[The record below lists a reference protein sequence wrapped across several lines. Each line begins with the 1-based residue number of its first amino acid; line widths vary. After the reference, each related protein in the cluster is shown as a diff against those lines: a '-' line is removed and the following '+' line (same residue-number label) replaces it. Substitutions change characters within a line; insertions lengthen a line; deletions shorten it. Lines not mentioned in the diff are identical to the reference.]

1 MSQHA
6 IAEPVV
12 SARELVRVFSTTS
25 GDVPAVRGVSLDILS
40 GELLAIQGR
49 SGSGKTTLLNLVGGL
64 DRPTSGSVLFEG
76 QDLTTMSERAI
87 TELRRSRVGF
97 VFQAFGLLPL
107 LSAYENV
114 ELPLRINGLS
124 RRERRQR
131 TEEALGRVGLG
142 PRSRHRPYELSGGEQ
157 QRVAIARAVAVKPS
171 VLLADE
177 PTGDLDGATGLSIG
191 HLLRDVAH
199 DEGIAVVV
207 ATHDMAL
214 AGLADRVKVLVDGE
228 FEEE

>member
-1 MSQHA
+1 M
-6 IAEPVV
+6 
-12 SARELVRVFSTTS
+12 
-25 GDVPAVRGVSLDILS
+25 
-40 GELLAIQGR
+40 
-49 SGSGKTTLLNLVGGL
+49 
-64 DRPTSGSVLFEG
+64 
-76 QDLTTMSERAI
+76 
-87 TELRRSRVGF
+87 
-97 VFQAFGLLPL
+97 
-107 LSAYENV
+107 
-114 ELPLRINGLS
+114 
-124 RRERRQR
+124 ERRQR

-191 HLLRDVAH
+191 NLLRDVAH

-214 AGLADRVKVLVDGE
+214 AGLADRVKVLVDGV